1 MFKKLI
7 GDKKF
12 YGMVLR
18 VGVPIMIQN
27 GITNFV
33 NLLDNLMVGRLGTE
47 QMSGV
52 SIANQLLF
60 VFSLC
65 IFGGISGPGI
75 FGAQFFGKKD
85 HDGIRHCFRYKF
97 LLGLIIAAV
106 AIGVFCLFDESL
118 VDMYLQG
125 EQGIGDPALT
135 LENGVNYLQIMLLGL
150 VPFAIAQVYS
160 STLREQ
166 GETFLPMLAG
176 LIAVGVNLVFN
187 WLLIFGNL
195 GFPEMGVEGAAIA
208 TVISRFVEM
217 GIVVIWTHAHRE
229 RFPFVVGAFKSL
241 RIPKELFR
249 EITIKGA
256 PLLLNEGLWSAGMA
270 VLNKSYSI
278 RSTDVIGALNIS
290 STVFNIFNIV
300 FMSFG
305 TAISIVV
312 GPMLGAGEE
321 EKAVDTARKMIAF
334 STMISFGVGLLM
346 MATSHLFPQL
356 YNTDPLIRDM
366 AASLI
371 FTTGCC
377 CPLYGFVH
385 ASYFT
390 IRSGGKT
397 VITFLF
403 DSAYTW
409 VIVIPLASVLAKY
422 TALPIIPLYL
432 CCQLVDIIKC
442 TVAYIL
448 IKKRIWLNNLVD
460 LK

>member
-1 MFKKLI
+1 MIKKLI

-12 YGMVLR
+12 YKMVLSI
-18 VGVPIMIQN
+18 GVPIMIQN

-47 QMSGV
+47 PMSGV

-75 FGAQFFGKKD
+75 FGSQFFGKKD
-85 HDGIRHCFRYKF
+85 HDGIRYCFRYKF
-97 LLGLIIAAV
+97 YLGLLIAGI
-106 AIGVFCLFDESL
+106 AIAIFCCFDNGL
-118 VDMYLQG
+118 VNMYLQG
-125 EQGIGDPALT
+125 EQGAGDPALT
-135 LENGVNYLQIMLLGL
+135 LENGVNYLQIMLAGL
-150 VPFAIAQVYS
+150 IPFAIAQVYS

-195 GFPEMGVEGAAIA
+195 GFPEMGVRGAAIA

-217 GIVVIWTHAHRE
+217 GIVIIWTHSHKA
-229 RFPFVVGAFKSL
+229 RFPFIVGAYKKIY
-241 RIPKELFR
+241 IPKELFR
-249 EITIKGA
+249 AITIKGT
-256 PLLLNEGLWSAGMA
+256 PLVLNEGLWSAGMA

-305 TAISIVV
+305 TAIAIVV

-321 EKAVDTARKMIAF
+321 EKAVDTAKKMIAF
-334 STMISFGVGLLM
+334 STFISIGVGLVM

-356 YNTDPLIRDM
+356 YNTDPVIQDM

-371 FTTGCC
+371 FVTGCC

-409 VIVIPLASVLAKY
+409 VVVIPLASVLAKF
-422 TALPIIPLYL
+422 TSIPIIPLYL
-432 CCQLVDIIKC
+432 CCQLIDIIKC
-442 TVAYIL
+442 TVAFIL
-448 IKKRIWLNNLVD
+448 VKKRIWINNIVD
-460 LK
+460 